1 MGEHLIPVSCDNICD
16 VKTCRYIDRNH
27 LCIPEKIASKMHL
40 RVRFSNAFLHLVT
53 FTWPMLS
60 NVWVQ
65 CVLFSQLKC
74 KIVLKNLTCKW
85 IFNFWKINKKLWKCA
100 FRENAI
106 IFLSIKF
113 THYSSRAVLA
123 TFYFLCN
130 IRIGP
135 MSYIAIFGRLF

>member
-1 MGEHLIPVSCDNICD
+1 
-16 VKTCRYIDRNH
+16 
-27 LCIPEKIASKMHL
+27 MHL
-40 RVRFSNAFLHLVT
+40 RARLSNAFLRSVT

-85 IFNFWKINKKLWKCA
+85 IFNFWKINKKLGKCA
-100 FRENAI
+100 LRENAI

-113 THYSSRAVLA
+113 THYSSKAVFA

-135 MSYIAIFGRLF
+135 MSYKSIFGRLFQPNLMFVEGQEPTLVWSTREVFHSGSSSLTYKLND